1 VRQTD
6 VKLVDQLKPGAR
18 LLALRLDTL
27 GDCVLSSSFFIG
39 LRRLFPHAHLT
50 AAFGQSAVPLFEACP
65 LFDRLIAVPAG
76 ACESWG
82 ALLEPP
88 YDAVICPRWDVDQWA
103 TRRFALMAEAP
114 IRIGFDRGPYRHD
127 EPHDG
132 WAGAYFTHLA
142 RTRSDL
148 HEVLKGQVLLEFL
161 GSTEPAR
168 DPRLWIAP
176 EAADWA
182 EEFLQGNGL
191 GRCVVLTVQAGWERR
206 VWPVENFLP
215 VIDALL
221 AAAPDLRFIVIGA
234 EDAAASG
241 AWLLQQRPGSV
252 LDVTGSLPL
261 MKTAALIARARL
273 YVGMDTGPMHLAAAA
288 GVPVVEISCHPMTGS
303 ADHPNSPSRFG
314 PYATPSRVL
323 RPARPLEP
331 CTDGCN
337 AEQAPHCITQVPPSA
352 VIEAAM
358 ALLERAS
365 T

>member
-1 VRQTD
+1 MRQTD

-18 LLALRLDTL
+18 ILALRLDTL
-27 GDCVLSSSFFIG
+27 GDCVLASSFFIG

-50 AAFGQSAVPLFEACP
+50 AAFNWLTAPLFEACP
-65 LFDRLIAVPAG
+65 LFDRLIAVPVG
-76 ACESWG
+76 TGESWG

-88 YDAVICPRWDVDQWA
+88 YDAMICPRWDVDPWA

-114 IRIGFDRGPYRHD
+114 IRIGFDRGPYRYD

-148 HEVLKGQVLLEFL
+148 HEVLKGKALLEFL
-161 GSTEPAR
+161 GDTEPAP
-168 DPRLWIAP
+168 DPRLWIAR
-176 EAADWA
+176 ETAGWA
-182 EEFLQGNGL
+182 EDFLHSKGI
-191 GRCVVLTVQAGWERR
+191 GRCVVLTVQAGWGRR
-206 VWPVENFLP
+206 VWPVANFLP

-221 AAAPDLRFIVIGA
+221 AAEPDLRFVVIGA

-241 AWLLQQRPGSV
+241 RWLQQQRSGSV
-252 LDVTGSLPL
+252 LNVTGTLPL
-261 MKTAALIARARL
+261 MKTAALIARASL

-288 GVPVVEISCHPMTGS
+288 GVPVVEISCHPMTGG

-323 RPARPLEP
+323 RPARPLPP

-337 AEQAPHCITQVPPSA
+337 AVRQPHCITQVPASTVA
-352 VIEAAM
+352 EAAL
-358 ALLERAS
+358 ALLEQAS